1 MLAVRSAEGTNTEPA
16 FTSHVAGVSLGKN
29 HVIHCKA
36 VVHCCGFYEVT
47 LEHQGV
53 LTDLNGRLSRNS
65 QAFFFFLFENC
76 IVSFHLETVALLCQI
91 CPW

>member
-1 MLAVRSAEGTNTEPA
+1 MLAVTSAEGTNTEPA
-16 FTSHVAGVSLGKN
+16 FASHVAGDSLGKT
-29 HVIHCKA
+29 HVMHCKA

-65 QAFFFFLFENC
+65 QVFFFFP
-76 IVSFHLETVALLCQI
+76 I
-91 CPW
+91 